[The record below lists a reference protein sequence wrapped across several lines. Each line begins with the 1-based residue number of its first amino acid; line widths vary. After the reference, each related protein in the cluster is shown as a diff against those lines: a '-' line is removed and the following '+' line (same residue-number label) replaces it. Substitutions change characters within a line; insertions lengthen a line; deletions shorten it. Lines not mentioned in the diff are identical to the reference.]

1 MMLENVKEQ
10 TRQAR
15 EGVRNGMNT
24 AKILMLLLQAQES
37 LDNIE
42 LIMKIDENDVSIVE
56 DTKNILDKISEL
68 I

>member
-1 MMLENVKEQ
+1 MLENVKEQ

-15 EGVRNGMNT
+15 EGVRSGMNT
-24 AKILMLLLQAQES
+24 AKILMLLLQAQQS

-42 LIMKIDENDVSIVE
+42 LIMKIDGNDVSIVE
-56 DTKNILDKISEL
+56 NTKSILDKISEL

>member
-1 MMLENVKEQ
+1 MLENVKEQ

-15 EGVRNGMNT
+15 EGVRSGMNT
-24 AKILMLLLQAQES
+24 AKILMLLSQAQQS

-42 LIMKIDENDVSIVE
+42 LILKIDGNDVSIVE
-56 DTKNILDKISEL
+56 DTKSILDKISEL

>member
-1 MMLENVKEQ
+1 MLENVKEQ

-24 AKILMLLLQAQES
+24 AKILMLLLQAQQS

-42 LIMKIDENDVSIVE
+42 LILKIDGNDVSIVE
-56 DTKNILDKISEL
+56 DTKSILDKISEL